1 MDENHSSAS
10 LVCDE
15 SKCLSDTIWRGSVV
29 YDCWALGPDTIVE
42 FKCAENYT
50 GITIVNEPTI
60 NPEDVLGSR
69 SLGDMLLGNTT
80 FQYYTCCRPSSS
92 SSSLIHQSA
101 SSPPAIPAPA
111 STTAVD
117 NTTLSTTNNIRRHC
131 SNPIAIQPNHD
142 MTCNTKYQNF
152 TLYPRR
158 MYGYIEGFEA
168 YMCCDEPP
176 ITPPLFPVQTND
188 DVDTGINDNDA
199 SSIGIHDE
207 YQLSNFIDE
216 VDCVP
221 YCCCESDSIQCTV
234 TNSYGRLEHMYCDDK
249 IFQYPHPVETFPL
262 DSTRN
267 WLDSITYFECCKSV
281 SNTNRSLLVQN
292 TPAFIATIY
301 PQIFMSAIGLLF
313 SLTVSVSILMPS
325 ILNKIR
331 AIKSKRRSN
340 IESHHFATRQQNSAQ
355 HDEQCYVAYNLYPVS
370 HILESRV
377 KSILCLIGT
386 FLVIFVLVQCLSILD
401 FRFPCFSH
409 L

>member
-1 MDENHSSAS
+1 M
-10 LVCDE
+10 
-15 SKCLSDTIWRGSVV
+15 WRGAVV
-29 YDCWALGPDTIVE
+29 FDCWALGPDTIVE
-42 FKCAENYT
+42 FQCAGNYI
-50 GITIVNEPTI
+50 GIPIVNEPTI
-60 NPEDVLGSR
+60 NPEDALGSR
-69 SLGDMLLGNTT
+69 SLGDMVLGNTT

-92 SSSLIHQSA
+92 SSSLIHQLA

-117 NTTLSTTNNIRRHC
+117 NTTLSTTYNIRRHC
-131 SNPIAIQPNHD
+131 SNPITIQPNHD
-142 MTCNTKYQNF
+142 MTCNTTGTKYQNF

-158 MYGYIEGFEA
+158 MYGYIEGFES

-176 ITPPLFPVQTND
+176 VTPPLLPLHTND
-188 DVDTGINDNDA
+188 DFDAGINDNNA
-199 SSIGIHDE
+199 STTTTTTTTITTGIHDA

-234 TNSYGRLEHMYCDDK
+234 TNSYGRLEHMYCDDE

-262 DSTRN
+262 HSTRN
-267 WLDSITYFECCKSV
+267 WFDSITYFECCKSV

-292 TPAFIATIY
+292 TPAFFATIY
-301 PQIFMSAIGLLF
+301 PQIVVSAIGLLL

-331 AIKSKRRSN
+331 AIKTKMRSN
-340 IESHHFATRQQNSAQ
+340 IESHHLATRQQNSAQ
-355 HDEQCYVAYNLYPVS
+355 HDEQSYVAYNLYPVR

-377 KSILCLIGT
+377 KSILCLIGI
-386 FLVIFVLVQCLSILD
+386 FLVIFILVQCLSIFY
-401 FRFPCFSH
+401 FRFPCFFH
-409 L
+409 F